1 MVKPHTSARSRPR
14 DLKSIND
21 NYCVSNVVGLV
32 NSVNVSDKMK
42 GLNPPPPVTSKSET
56 VLSHVNS
63 FVASVPFVIGSPQ
76 KKGVNPIYC
85 QSIREINHVNDV
97 SCVDHLSSVKIVT
110 NVPTVVT
117 NLPVGARLQ
126 QFWERWET
134 LGSSPKVIRILRE
147 GYTLPF
153 RFRPKLTRSPMV
165 ISKYVNPQRQ
175 SLLLEALAQLTSKNA
190 VAPVTNQ
197 TSLGFYNRLFLVP
210 KPNNRWRPILDLST
224 LNIFLNTE
232 SFKMVTPETIRSSL
246 QVGEWVTSIDFKDAY
261 FHIPIHSQSR
271 KYMRFH
277 IQGQSYQFKA
287 LPFGLSTA
295 PMEFTVV
302 AKEVKLMALRQGIRI
317 HQYLDDWLVT
327 TSTHHTCLQHTQ
339 TLVTLCQEL
348 GWLVNREKSELV
360 PKQVFNFVG
369 YQFDLKEGRVRPTE
383 ERWQIL
389 TDKIRSIMS
398 DPVCSVRQFMS
409 LIGLLTATEKQVHL
423 GRLHMRPIQ
432 WHLEKQ
438 LEGTKITGKGDT
450 SSHVPP
456 PTSKVVAG
464 GKQCA
469 SRSTITP
476 AKTCSA
482 NLYRRIKRRVGRSLR
497 RPQCKGNLVPSRE
510 QVTHKPLRA
519 KSSISSSKGV
529 SNPGLQQD
537 SVDSHRQHNS
547 GCLYQQR
554 RGDEVGVT
562 VCPTVENPVLVHQT
576 AGNPQGMSHP
586 RPAERDSRQ
595 AIQTWPDHSNR
606 VVTSSSSV
614 PSCMRKVA
622 PATSG
627 PVCHQIQQQTAPV
640 CVTGARPPG
649 LGSGC
654 TQPLLGR
661 PGPIRLP
668 TGSHLGQSG
677 GEAPGLPLQQNNPDC
692 PRVAQHALVLGPG
705 SNVKP
710 DPTVSAQHTQPSGSA
725 IQPGPSQEPVE
736 SEPTCLAPR
745 ASAIKEQGFSE
756 AVAARIEAPQRRST
770 RSVYEAKWT
779 IFTKWCLSNQVDF
792 RAPPLKAIA
801 DFLLHLFQ
809 DKKLQPGTID
819 GYRSA
824 IADKLGNST
833 INVSKDENLT
843 RLLDSFHRDRPK
855 GRRGIPS
862 WNLSLVLHQLIKAPF
877 EPLKE
882 SSLKHLTFKTVFL
895 LALGSGKRRSEI
907 HAWLHKNIRHQ
918 SDWSKVSLYPSPS
931 FLSKNQLAKEGPD
944 SVAPVVIPALAPSL
958 DRSLK
963 GDRSLCPVR
972 ALRYYLDRTADLR
985 QNKELV
991 FVSFKKGFDKDISPA
1006 TISSWIKQTVV
1017 LCYEL
1022 SDQEALTLHQV
1033 KAHDVRAFAA
1043 SKAFQSGISLDQ
1055 ILSACHWKS
1064 HNTFTQ
1070 FYLKDVAWADSEL
1083 FHLGP
1088 VVAAQQVHHQA
1099 QK

>member
-1 MVKPHTSARSRPR
+1 M
-14 DLKSIND
+14 
-21 NYCVSNVVGLV
+21 
-32 NSVNVSDKMK
+32 
-42 GLNPPPPVTSKSET
+42 
-56 VLSHVNS
+56 
-63 FVASVPFVIGSPQ
+63 
-76 KKGVNPIYC
+76 
-85 QSIREINHVNDV
+85 
-97 SCVDHLSSVKIVT
+97 
-110 NVPTVVT
+110 
-117 NLPVGARLQ
+117 
-126 QFWERWET
+126 
-134 LGSSPKVIRILRE
+134 
-147 GYTLPF
+147 
-153 RFRPKLTRSPMV
+153 
-165 ISKYVNPQRQ
+165 
-175 SLLLEALAQLTSKNA
+175 
-190 VAPVTNQ
+190 
-197 TSLGFYNRLFLVP
+197 
-210 KPNNRWRPILDLST
+210 
-224 LNIFLNTE
+224 
-232 SFKMVTPETIRSSL
+232 
-246 QVGEWVTSIDFKDAY
+246 
-261 FHIPIHSQSR
+261 
-271 KYMRFH
+271 
-277 IQGQSYQFKA
+277 
-287 LPFGLSTA
+287 
-295 PMEFTVV
+295 
-302 AKEVKLMALRQGIRI
+302 
-317 HQYLDDWLVT
+317 
-327 TSTHHTCLQHTQ
+327 
-339 TLVTLCQEL
+339 
-348 GWLVNREKSELV
+348 
-360 PKQVFNFVG
+360 
-369 YQFDLKEGRVRPTE
+369 
-383 ERWQIL
+383 
-389 TDKIRSIMS
+389 
-398 DPVCSVRQFMS
+398 
-409 LIGLLTATEKQVHL
+409 
-423 GRLHMRPIQ
+423 
-432 WHLEKQ
+432 
-438 LEGTKITGKGDT
+438 
-450 SSHVPP
+450 
-456 PTSKVVAG
+456 
-464 GKQCA
+464 
-469 SRSTITP
+469 
-476 AKTCSA
+476 
-482 NLYRRIKRRVGRSLR
+482 
-497 RPQCKGNLVPSRE
+497 
-510 QVTHKPLRA
+510 
-519 KSSISSSKGV
+519 
-529 SNPGLQQD
+529 
-537 SVDSHRQHNS
+537 
-547 GCLYQQR
+547 
-554 RGDEVGVT
+554 
-562 VCPTVENPVLVHQT
+562 CPTVENPVLVHQAT
-576 AGNPQGMSHP
+576 GDPQGTSHP
-586 RPAERDSRQ
+586 RPAERDSRP

-614 PSCMRKVA
+614 PGCMLKVA

-627 PVCHQIQQQTAPV
+627 PVCHQIQQQTATV

-654 TQPLLGR
+654 TQPLLGG

-677 GEAPGLPLQQNNPDC
+677 GEASGLPLQQNNSDC
-692 PRVAQHALVLGPG
+692 SRVAQHALVLGPG
-705 SNVKP
+705 GNVKP
-710 DPTVSAQHTQPSGSA
+710 DPTVSARHTEPSVSA
-725 IQPGPSQEPVE
+725 FQPGPSQEPVE

-745 ASAIKEQGFSE
+745 ALAIKEQGFSE

-824 IADKLGNST
+824 IADKLGNFA

-862 WNLSLVLHQLIKAPF
+862 WNLSLVLHQLTKAPF

-882 SSLKHLTFKTVFL
+882 ASLKHLTVKTVFL

-1006 TISSWIKQTVV
+1006 TISSWIKQTVI

-1022 SDQEALTLHQV
+1022 SDQAALTLHQV

-1043 SKAFQSGISLDQ
+1043 SKAFQSGISLYQ

-1088 VVAAQQVHHQA
+1088 VVAAQRVHHQA